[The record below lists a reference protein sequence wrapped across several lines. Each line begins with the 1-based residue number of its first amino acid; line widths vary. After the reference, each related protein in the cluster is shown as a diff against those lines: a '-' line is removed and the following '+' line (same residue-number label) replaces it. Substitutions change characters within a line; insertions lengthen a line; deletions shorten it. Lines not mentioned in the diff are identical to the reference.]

1 MTLCLGDWS
10 RNLVRRGD
18 RILESRDL
26 KSLEGWSRNLLRRG
40 DGGGGGRIEFG
51 IGQLSL
57 AWTIQLTWSTQLTWT
72 TQLTRS
78 TQLT

>member
-26 KSLEGWSRNLLRRG
+26 KSLEGWSRNLLLR
-40 DGGGGGRIEFG
+40 GGRIEFG

-57 AWTIQLTWSTQLTWT
+57 TWTIELTWSIQLP
-72 TQLTRS
+72 
-78 TQLT
+78 